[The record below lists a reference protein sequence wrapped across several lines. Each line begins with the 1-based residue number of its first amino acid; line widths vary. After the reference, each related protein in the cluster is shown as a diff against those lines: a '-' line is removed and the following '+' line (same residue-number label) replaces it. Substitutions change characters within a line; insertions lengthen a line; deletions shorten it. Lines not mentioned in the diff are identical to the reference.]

1 MRKTVILIPA
11 IFLLTILVL
20 VTFWESFDNNFV
32 DWDDYTYVVDNNLV
46 RNPEETTLKE
56 VFTKTVSLNY
66 HPLTILTL
74 RWNNNKCSNCPE
86 GISPA
91 PFIRWNVIIHI
102 LNTLLVFIL
111 IYFLSKKKVFVAFIV
126 AALFG
131 VHPMHVESVAWISER
146 KDVLYTFFFLSGLI
160 TYIKYLNVTDN
171 NKKKY
176 IWLAATF
183 ALFVISC
190 LSKAMAVVFPLVL
203 LLIKFWQYQP
213 TGNNQVK
220 ESIKET
226 ISLKNIIPL
235 IPFFVTSL
243 IFGIVAISIN
253 KLNTF
258 TILHRIQFATYGF
271 LMYIVKFFF
280 PGNQLAIYPY
290 PSQVEY
296 DTATIGLL
304 LKLAPFAFI
313 LLSVLV
319 AYSLRKTKLFV
330 FGMGFFLVTIIMVLQ
345 LISVGVAI
353 MADRYTYLPYIGLA
367 FIPAMLIGDKGML
380 KRIPIFVFTCVF
392 IIAMIFLARRQTSV
406 WRNSETLWSKV
417 IDKYPA
423 METARSIRG
432 IYWEK
437 KAEKAPN
444 AQTQNYF
451 EDKAFEDFK
460 IAIKAG
466 TPRADVYEGAGCI
479 YGKWGDLNNALFC
492 FNNAIRLKPQKG
504 SAYFNRALTLS
515 KLNNNEGA
523 IKDYNLALVYQ
534 PQRALQILTNRYILF
549 LSTGKF
555 KEATQD
561 LDYLISVDGN
571 NFIFYYNRAQART
584 QLNDIQGAISD
595 YKKVLTLQPN
605 DQMSKTELQKLLEK

>member
-111 IYFLSKKKVFVAFIV
+111 IYFLSKKKVLVAFIV

-171 NKKKY
+171 NKKKF

-290 PSQVEY
+290 PSQAEY

-367 FIPAMLIGDKGML
+367 FIPAMLIGDKVML

-392 IIAMIFLARRQTSV
+392 IIVMIFLARRQTSV

-605 DQMSKTELQKLLEK
+605 DQMSKTELQKLLKK

>member
-11 IFLLTILVL
+11 IILLTILVL

-111 IYFLSKKKVFVAFIV
+111 IYFLSKKKVLVAFIV

-290 PSQVEY
+290 PSQAEY

-367 FIPAMLIGDKGML
+367 FIPAMLIGDKVML

-392 IIAMIFLARRQTSV
+392 IIAMIVLARRQTSV

-555 KEATQD
+555 KEATRD

-584 QLNDIQGAISD
+584 KLNDIQGAISD

>member
-1 MRKTVILIPA
+1 
-11 IFLLTILVL
+11 
-20 VTFWESFDNNFV
+20 
-32 DWDDYTYVVDNNLV
+32 
-46 RNPEETTLKE
+46 
-56 VFTKTVSLNY
+56 
-66 HPLTILTL
+66 
-74 RWNNNKCSNCPE
+74 
-86 GISPA
+86 
-91 PFIRWNVIIHI
+91 
-102 LNTLLVFIL
+102 
-111 IYFLSKKKVFVAFIV
+111 
-126 AALFG
+126 
-131 VHPMHVESVAWISER
+131 
-146 KDVLYTFFFLSGLI
+146 
-160 TYIKYLNVTDN
+160 
-171 NKKKY
+171 
-176 IWLAATF
+176 
-183 ALFVISC
+183 
-190 LSKAMAVVFPLVL
+190 
-203 LLIKFWQYQP
+203 
-213 TGNNQVK
+213 
-220 ESIKET
+220 
-226 ISLKNIIPL
+226 
-235 IPFFVTSL
+235 
-243 IFGIVAISIN
+243 
-253 KLNTF
+253 
-258 TILHRIQFATYGF
+258 
-271 LMYIVKFFF
+271 
-280 PGNQLAIYPY
+280 
-290 PSQVEY
+290 
-296 DTATIGLL
+296 
-304 LKLAPFAFI
+304 
-313 LLSVLV
+313 
-319 AYSLRKTKLFV
+319 
-330 FGMGFFLVTIIMVLQ
+330 
-345 LISVGVAI
+345 

-367 FIPAMLIGDKGML
+367 FIPAMLIGDKVML

-392 IIAMIFLARRQTSV
+392 IIAMIVLARRQTSV

-605 DQMSKTELQKLLEK
+605 DQMSKTELQKILKK

>member
-11 IFLLTILVL
+11 IILLTILVL

-111 IYFLSKKKVFVAFIV
+111 IYFLSKKKVLVAFIV

-290 PSQVEY
+290 PSQAEY

-367 FIPAMLIGDKGML
+367 FIPAMLIGDKVML

-392 IIAMIFLARRQTSV
+392 IIVMIFLARRQTSV

>member
-1 MRKTVILIPA
+1 
-11 IFLLTILVL
+11 
-20 VTFWESFDNNFV
+20 
-32 DWDDYTYVVDNNLV
+32 
-46 RNPEETTLKE
+46 
-56 VFTKTVSLNY
+56 
-66 HPLTILTL
+66 
-74 RWNNNKCSNCPE
+74 
-86 GISPA
+86 
-91 PFIRWNVIIHI
+91 
-102 LNTLLVFIL
+102 
-111 IYFLSKKKVFVAFIV
+111 
-126 AALFG
+126 
-131 VHPMHVESVAWISER
+131 MHVESVAWISER

-171 NKKKY
+171 NNKKF

-290 PSQVEY
+290 PSQAEY

-313 LLSVLV
+313 LLSVLI

-367 FIPAMLIGDKGML
+367 FIPAMLIGDKVML

-392 IIAMIFLARRQTSV
+392 IIVMIFLARRQTSV

-605 DQMSKTELQKLLEK
+605 DQMSKTELQKILKK

>member
-111 IYFLSKKKVFVAFIV
+111 IYFLSKKKVLVAFIV

-290 PSQVEY
+290 PSQAEY

-367 FIPAMLIGDKGML
+367 FIPAMLIGDKVML

-392 IIAMIFLARRQTSV
+392 IIVMIFLARRQTSV

-417 IDKYPA
+417 IDKYPS

-605 DQMSKTELQKLLEK
+605 DQMSKTELQKILKK

>member
-11 IFLLTILVL
+11 IILLTILVL

-111 IYFLSKKKVFVAFIV
+111 IYFLSKKKVLVAFIV

-290 PSQVEY
+290 PSQAEY

-367 FIPAMLIGDKGML
+367 FIPAMLIGDKVML

-392 IIAMIFLARRQTSV
+392 IIVMIFLARRQTSV

-555 KEATQD
+555 KEATRD

-605 DQMSKTELQKLLEK
+605 DQMSKTELQKLLKK